1 MGLKPTCDKCDR
13 TFSDKRGL
21 VRHMN
26 RKAPCDRKLK
36 CDKCNKVF
44 KHISNLKR
52 HQNRKNPCDPI
63 LGDPTKN
70 TPPDTC
76 HFCYRTFA
84 HKQSLTNHFNIC
96 KIKNG
101 GMSLLFK
108 KIEDLTKEVKH
119 LKQNQRNIDGNNNTI
134 DGNNNTI
141 NSNHHNTNITL
152 NLIQYG
158 SDAHDIA
165 MATILAE
172 SLPLILTQPYDE
184 GRPRQDQI
192 KERIQMIL
200 TSVYR
205 NPNHKQ
211 LQNIYVVPEK
221 KEDNAFVYNGDLR
234 DINCKKWKIGNW
246 DVLSKDILSKIWNY
260 ADKNKTVRK
269 KEDIL
274 NIMKHIFVL
283 ADLGESAVD
292 EMTDD
297 NVKELWTGIGKKLK
311 YNTIIE

>member
-1 MGLKPTCDKCDR
+1 MDLKPVCDKCDR
-13 TFSDKRGL
+13 TFSDVRSL
-21 VRHMN
+21 VRHNKRKTKCN
-26 RKAPCDRKLK
+26 RKIK
-36 CDKCNKVF
+36 CDKCNKIF

-63 LGDPTKN
+63 IGDPTQN
-70 TPPDTC
+70 TPPNAC
-76 HFCYRTFA
+76 HFCYRQFA
-84 HKQSLTNHFNIC
+84 HKQSLQNHFNTC

-101 GMSLLFK
+101 GISLLFK
-108 KIEDLTKEVKH
+108 KIEELTNEVKQ
-119 LKQNQRNIDGNNNTI
+119 LKQNQGNNNVNNTVDGSNNTI
-134 DGNNNTI
+134 D
-141 NSNHHNTNITL
+141 SNHHNTDITL

-158 SDAHDIA
+158 SDAHDKT
-165 MATILAE
+165 MGTILAE

-184 GRPRQDQI
+184 GRPKQDQI

-221 KEDNAFVYNGDLR
+221 KENNAFVYGGDLQ
-234 DINCKKWKIGNW
+234 DINCNKWKIGNW
-246 DVLSKDILSKIWNY
+246 DVLSKDLLSKIWNY
-260 ADKNKTVRK
+260 VDKNKTVRK

-283 ADLGESAVD
+283 ANLGESAVD

-297 NVKELWTGIGKKLK
+297 NVRELWKGIGKKLK